1 MQNMH
6 TVCEMMK
13 HNYCNGAMD
22 DGVVVMGVVVLRSK
36 PRSRI
41 ESNIFT
47 RFVSLLQN
55 LKSGSYCLV

>member
-13 HNYCNGAMD
+13 HNYCNGAI
-22 DGVVVMGVVVLRSK
+22 VVMVVVVLRSK